1 MPLIVLPKSCS
12 CRWGPPCLS
21 SSPIP
26 RLASLFY
33 FFPLRA
39 GAPIVGLAVFHVVLV
54 PPCAPV
60 RPCRL
65 RPVARCPP
73 RPLWQE
79 EDHRATAL
87 QGSGVTFSAPAA
99 TAVSALHVASIVAA
113 KATRVSRPTAESTP
127 TSARSARAGTA
138 TGAAPTGTDT
148 RPIGRAAG
156 TGSESETRTVRTSS
170 AGRLRRQESAGW
182 DVIGKRAST
191 LEIAA
196 AAGTTATAS
205 LSLARPLA

>member
-1 MPLIVLPKSCS
+1 M
-12 CRWGPPCLS
+12 W
-21 SSPIP
+21 
-26 RLASLFY
+26 
-33 FFPLRA
+33 
-39 GAPIVGLAVFHVVLV
+39 
-54 PPCAPV
+54 
-60 RPCRL
+60 
-65 RPVARCPP
+65 
-73 RPLWQE
+73 
-79 EDHRATAL
+79 
-87 QGSGVTFSAPAA
+87 
-99 TAVSALHVASIVAA
+99 
-113 KATRVSRPTAESTP
+113 
-127 TSARSARAGTA
+127 AGTA

-156 TGSESETRTVRTSS
+156 TESESETRTVRTSS